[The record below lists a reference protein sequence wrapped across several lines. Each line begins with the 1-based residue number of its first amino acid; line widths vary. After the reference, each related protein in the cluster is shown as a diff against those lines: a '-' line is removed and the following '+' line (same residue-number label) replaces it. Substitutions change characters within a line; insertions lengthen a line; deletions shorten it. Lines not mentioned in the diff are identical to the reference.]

1 MTNPA
6 EPDEVRN
13 MRRDVRAVE
22 QYIDALKAQRDAA
35 MAINALP
42 EDRRS
47 WFDIGHELS
56 TQAARIR
63 ALETQLA
70 ARERGTVS
78 DGWQVVFADGSSSF
92 FTHRSEATRHATTPN
107 GAQDAT
113 IYPVYRGAALAEA
126 S

>member
-70 ARERGTVS
+70 ARERATVTDAQCDAIIAICDRQRWLSDLQPGTSPYVEHLR
-78 DGWQVVFADGSSSF
+78 AAI
-92 FTHRSEATRHATTPN
+92 R
-107 GAQDAT
+107 
-113 IYPVYRGAALAEA
+113 AALAGA
-126 S
+126 P